1 MELVRLSSAV
11 LNFLIKSLPFCLV
24 GKNGGTQ
31 KGPMDSDS
39 TDPEPEN
46 EHAEIRWVHRSSAQ
60 LSLFWIPYMHPA
72 VLMRI
77 SDDEIIT
84 AKSFDLA

>member
-1 MELVRLSSAV
+1 M
-11 LNFLIKSLPFCLV
+11 

-39 TDPEPEN
+39 TDPEPKN

-60 LSLFWIPYMHPA
+60 LSLFRISYMHPA